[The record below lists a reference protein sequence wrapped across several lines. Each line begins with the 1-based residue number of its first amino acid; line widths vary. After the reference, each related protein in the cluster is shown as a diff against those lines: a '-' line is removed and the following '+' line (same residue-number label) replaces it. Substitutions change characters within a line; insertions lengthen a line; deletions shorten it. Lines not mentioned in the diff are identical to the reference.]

1 MKVVLPV
8 LLFALGGVL
17 AGGAWSM
24 RQQGASRGAIVATV
38 LLALLAVGG
47 GVAWLLP
54 GGG

>member
-1 MKVVLPV
+1 MRTVLPV

-24 RQQGASRGAIVATV
+24 AKQGASRATV
-38 LLALLAVGG
+38 VTVALIGLLAVIG

-54 GGG
+54 GSG